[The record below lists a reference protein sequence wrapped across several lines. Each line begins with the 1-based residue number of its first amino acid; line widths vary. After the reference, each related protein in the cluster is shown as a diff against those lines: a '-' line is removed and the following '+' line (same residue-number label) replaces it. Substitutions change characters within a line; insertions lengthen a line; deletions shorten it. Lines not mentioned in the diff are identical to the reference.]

1 MCLPRTKRSHK
12 PAVLYYTLVLNL
24 RLLKHFVYN
33 ELPLRVEEYS
43 WEQGQIVFL
52 FHLFVF
58 LSFCFFCLFDTQ
70 KCFKILPY
78 SVFQQKPVDY
88 GANYSVLIR
97 LKRDLVIK
105 VLSHLPFM
113 LETSGKPSP

>member
-1 MCLPRTKRSHK
+1 MQVAYIRISYFAC
-12 PAVLYYTLVLNL
+12 
-24 RLLKHFVYN
+24 RLHTY
-33 ELPLRVEEYS
+33 
-43 WEQGQIVFL
+43 
-52 FHLFVF
+52 
-58 LSFCFFCLFDTQ
+58 
-70 KCFKILPY
+70 
-78 SVFQQKPVDY
+78 VFQQKPVDY